1 MLAERAGWAA
11 SESVAA
17 GGDLCCGFA
26 GLAYAL
32 LCLYRQTG
40 EAHWLARAR
49 LLAEHA
55 VTSVQ
60 AAALGLDSL
69 YKGEVG
75 VALLV
80 AELNAPEQAV
90 MPLFAGERR
99 PRAAL

>member
-1 MLAERAGWAA
+1 M
-11 SESVAA
+11 A

-26 GLAYAL
+26 GRAYSL
-32 LCLYRQTG
+32 LCLHRHTG

-60 AAALGLDSL
+60 AAALRQDSL

-80 AELNAPEQAV
+80 AELRTPEQAS
-90 MPLFAGERR
+90 MPLFESERWGVTR
-99 PRAAL
+99 SRQIAPRWR